1 MLTLPAAYH
10 GRVRAGTHIASTESV
25 TDPEP
30 RIAYESEL
38 EVDIVETPEFNGMA
52 DSLSRCSVCG
62 GTGASLSAWQRTTG
76 PASPSPQPML
86 ALERDGEDAM

>member
-1 MLTLPAAYH
+1 MSAAHPRRSFRRVSTSNGAVRGRAGTAPMLTSPAAYH

-38 EVDIVETPEFNGMA
+38 EVDIVETPEFNGMRQKK
-52 DSLSRCSVCG
+52 SGRG
-62 GTGASLSAWQRTTG
+62 HQQW
-76 PASPSPQPML
+76 
-86 ALERDGEDAM
+86 